1 MTDNELVLLAQQGN
15 DEAIEKILDK
25 YKPLVRTVTR
35 MYFLTGAD
43 SEDLLQEGMIG
54 LYKAIISYIPDM
66 NVNFGMFAKVCIRR
80 QVLSAIKAANRLK
93 NLPLNSYISIYAEN
107 EDGSE
112 MDDRFDFDK
121 VSIHTSDPEEITINK
136 ETNKMFKDTL
146 DSVLSDFEKK
156 VLYKFLNG
164 ESYTEI
170 AKSMN
175 KDPKAI
181 NNAIQ
186 RVKRKLKNKA

>member
-1 MTDNELVLLAQQGN
+1 
-15 DEAIEKILDK
+15 
-25 YKPLVRTVTR
+25 

-136 ETNKMFKDTL
+136 ETNKMFKDNL
-146 DSVLSDFEKK
+146 
-156 VLYKFLNG
+156 G
-164 ESYTEI
+164 QCI
-170 AKSMN
+170 
-175 KDPKAI
+175 
-181 NNAIQ
+181 
-186 RVKRKLKNKA
+186 KRF